1 MQKKFAKFFSPQT
14 KHGRG
19 PNSISVNWPRL
30 STDPSAKAQAS
41 KPLRWQGSNSFS
53 LAGKSGTTSGGAA
66 ASRSWPPVDT
76 TMWIKETAT
85 RGGRRRQLLLDM
97 HSHCVEQATCEAW
110 ASGAAAASAAR
121 RLREHSKP
129 AAGRRHLF

>member
-1 MQKKFAKFFSPQT
+1 MT
-14 KHGRG
+14 GG
-19 PNSISVNWPRL
+19 PCHL
-30 STDPSAKAQAS
+30 GAQGGCPACQHY
-41 KPLRWQGSNSFS
+41 R
-53 LAGKSGTTSGGAA
+53 AGPATSGGAA